1 MDTSIHWYDE
11 SLELIKSEGMFDKL
25 KQLASRLKAEFDFY
39 KRLQKHPQTP
49 KLAKALLWLAI
60 GYVLMPFDLIPDF
73 LPVIGQLDE
82 LVIIP
87 LLLYFALK
95 LTPPEIILACRNPTE
110 SSM

>member
-1 MDTSIHWYDE
+1 M
-11 SLELIKSEGMFDKL
+11 LEKL
-25 KQLASRLKAEFDFY
+25 KAIAAQLKAEFDFY

-60 GYVLMPFDLIPDF
+60 GYLLMPFDLIPDF

-87 LLLYFALK
+87 ILLYWALK
-95 LTPPEIILACRNPTE
+95 LTPPDIIAACKLEVT
-110 SSM
+110 